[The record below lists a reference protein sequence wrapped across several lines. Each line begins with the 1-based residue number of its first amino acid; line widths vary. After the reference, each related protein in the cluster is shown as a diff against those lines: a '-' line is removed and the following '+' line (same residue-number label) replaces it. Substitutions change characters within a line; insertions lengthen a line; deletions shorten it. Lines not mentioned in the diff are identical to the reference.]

1 MKENAKKIKKHYW
14 QTLKMSETGGFQNY
28 QSKPD

>member
-1 MKENAKKIKKHYW
+1 MKENAKKNNHYW
-14 QTLKMSETGGFQNY
+14 HTLKMSETGGFQNY